1 MLMIFCVSH
10 NPKPIMDEIG
20 KLYTMK
26 TESVGV
32 PEHDLGANIETFQLP
47 DGRVM
52 VYVKLSVS

>member
-1 MLMIFCVSH
+1 MIFCVSH